1 MKWDDVF
8 LHVFLGNSAQ
18 IGVEDI
24 LAWWDKPSTRK
35 KPRVKLLYME
45 KVDQSAKFLRT
56 PLRSS
61 KRLPHRRHQGRCI

>member
-1 MKWDDVF
+1 
-8 LHVFLGNSAQ
+8 
-18 IGVEDI
+18 
-24 LAWWDKPSTRK
+24 
-35 KPRVKLLYME
+35 ME